1 MGAFFW
7 GMIGGAIIILAKKGG
22 ALQSEAES
30 AAATRPGILAKLK
43 FCSSEA
49 IENFRDLAAESKME
63 WESEKAAIEEVR
75 LHNKN
80 HK

>member
-30 AAATRPGILAKLK
+30 AAATRPGILARLK

-63 WESEKAAIEEVR
+63 WESEKVAIEEVR
-75 LHNKN
+75 LHNK
-80 HK
+80 KQK

>member
-1 MGAFFW
+1 MEGLIW
-7 GMIGGAIIILAKKGG
+7 GIVGGAIVILAKKGKG
-22 ALQSEAES
+22 LQSGAES
-30 AAATRPGILAKLK
+30 EDTTRHGILSKLK

-49 IENFRDLAAESKME
+49 IENFKDLAAESKME

-80 HK
+80 QK